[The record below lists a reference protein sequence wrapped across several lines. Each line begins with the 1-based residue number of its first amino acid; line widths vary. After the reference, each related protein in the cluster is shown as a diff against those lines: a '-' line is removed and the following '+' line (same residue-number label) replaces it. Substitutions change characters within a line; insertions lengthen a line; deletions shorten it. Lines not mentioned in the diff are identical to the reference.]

1 MCTTIKPFIA
11 HCTLSSIQIHFTQ
24 NIYILHKNINCRSS
38 SLCNSIKNGFGSK
51 FSIQYK
57 KKLFECVCSLHALSS
72 WWWTTST
79 SSHPLTWR
87 SAGITWQ
94 RPGWPGTWRT
104 SHWSARIC
112 SSQRHILLNMYPFP
126 SGCSTWFARHLWWL
140 AEQVSFFLCNKNGRF
155 ITATGTLL
163 WRKTRT
169 HSSLKISRVWRCLL
183 QCHSKRN
190 ESWLVERVV

>member
-87 SAGITWQ
+87 STGITWQ

-126 SGCSTWFARHLWWL
+126 SGCSTWFARHLW
-140 AEQVSFFLCNKNGRF
+140 
-155 ITATGTLL
+155 
-163 WRKTRT
+163 
-169 HSSLKISRVWRCLL
+169 
-183 QCHSKRN
+183 
-190 ESWLVERVV
+190 